1 LGFKEA
7 SIGLLVGA
15 FSVSSLIF
23 RPFIGR
29 ALLKISERSFMI
41 TGALIYAFS
50 SFAYLLAFPFW
61 PFLTVRVIQG
71 VGLACFSTS
80 SFTLIA
86 NISPEAHRGQSLSLF
101 YLATNMAFALAP
113 SFGVWI
119 MNLFDFSILFLICA
133 GLSLW
138 SLFFTF
144 KLKKRKVEPS
154 GKQSFQEQPFLSWE
168 ALPPAIMA
176 FMVNIVWGAVT
187 AFFPLYALNHGV
199 TNPGLF
205 FAAFGIVL
213 ILGRAFGGRLL
224 DIYEKERIILPC
236 LITSIISMPIL
247 AFSTTLPMFILAAV
261 IWGMGNALLYPALIA
276 CALDQAGS
284 SHGPT
289 MGTFTAIADL
299 GMGMGSV
306 IMGIILQ
313 LTNYQIMFFC
323 LAFVGVINLL
333 YFYYAVRKKGGIR
346 YANL

>member
-1 LGFKEA
+1 
-7 SIGLLVGA
+7 
-15 FSVSSLIF
+15 
-23 RPFIGR
+23 
-29 ALLKISERSFMI
+29 
-41 TGALIYAFS
+41 
-50 SFAYLLAFPFW
+50 
-61 PFLTVRVIQG
+61 
-71 VGLACFSTS
+71 
-80 SFTLIA
+80 
-86 NISPEAHRGQSLSLF
+86 
-101 YLATNMAFALAP
+101 
-113 SFGVWI
+113 